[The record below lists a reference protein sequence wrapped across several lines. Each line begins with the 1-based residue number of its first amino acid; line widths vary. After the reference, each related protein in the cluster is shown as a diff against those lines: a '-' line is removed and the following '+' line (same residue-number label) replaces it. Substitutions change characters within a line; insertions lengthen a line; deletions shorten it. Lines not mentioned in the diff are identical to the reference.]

1 MCYLYVFGKN
11 KSTLGKCI
19 IHIVQSVFETKKHIK
34 VVSSLMLTPSLN
46 RHPDIQLSKGFF
58 FKKKKKPRVYIF

>member
-11 KSTLGKCI
+11 KTTLGKCI

-34 VVSSLMLTPSLN
+34 IVSSLMLTPSLN

-58 FKKKKKPRVYIF
+58 